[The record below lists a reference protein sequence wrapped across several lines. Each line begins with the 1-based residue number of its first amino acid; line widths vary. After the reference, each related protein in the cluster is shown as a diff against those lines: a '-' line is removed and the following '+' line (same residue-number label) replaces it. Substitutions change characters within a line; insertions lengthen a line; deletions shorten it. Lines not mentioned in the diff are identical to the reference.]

1 MKSKRRIRVLVVDD
15 HRFLREA
22 IGGIINNEPDMMVIG
37 EAPNG
42 KIAVELYPLFKPDV
56 TLMDMNMPEMNGVDA
71 IAHIRKD
78 NPEARVIVLSGYDF
92 AEEIRNSFEAGAR
105 AFVLKE
111 DARQKLA
118 PVIRAVHDGA
128 FLPYD

>member
-1 MKSKRRIRVLVVDD
+1 MQSKPRIRVLVVDD

-22 IGGIINNEPDMMVIG
+22 IGGIINSEPDMMVIG

-42 KIAVELYPLFKPDV
+42 KIAVELYPVFKPDV

-71 IAHIRKD
+71 ISHICKG
-78 NPEARVIVLSGYDF
+78 NPDARVIVLSGYDF
-92 AEEIRNSFEAGAR
+92 QEEIRNSFEAGAR

-118 PVIRAVHDGA
+118 TVIRAVHQGA